1 MDFDAT
7 SLGAII
13 AAGITAIASLIGLII
28 SKEHKTSE
36 FRQAWIDALRNDL
49 SELIGCVDAVAQH
62 MRVVENDSQGQGAVQ
77 TELFEKVKPEIVR
90 SEALYC
96 KVLLRINPKE
106 HVELVNRLEKIRKSF
121 DQGIIPTTDD
131 LHDLEMSL
139 VSESQATLKR
149 EWERVK
155 RGETTFR
162 VAKISAL
169 IFVVFTA
176 IAGIYAISGAESDS
190 SNNPIQAA
198 PKNGASNR

>member
-13 AAGITAIASLIGLII
+13 AAGITAISSLIGLIV
-28 SKEHKTSE
+28 SKEYKTSE

-62 MRVVENDSQGQGAVQ
+62 MRVVENDSQGQDAVQ
-77 TELFEKVKPEIVR
+77 TEIFEKVKPEIVR

-106 HVELVNRLEKIRKSF
+106 HTELVNRLEKIRKSF
-121 DQGIIPTTDD
+121 DKGVIPTSEN

-139 VSESQATLKR
+139 VFESQATLKR

-176 IAGIYAISGAESDS
+176 LAGLYAISVAESYR
-190 SNNPIQAA
+190 SNNPIQAT
-198 PKNGASNR
+198 PKNGVPDR